1 MAQDGKSQSGGFA
14 SLKAGSTD
22 SDAIADYYD
31 DWAKTYDETL
41 VTWDYQAPRDAAALL
56 APHLSP
62 NAHILDVG
70 CGTGLVADAL
80 SQFGDFHLDGIDIS
94 AKSLK
99 LAEKRGGYEKLVCH
113 DLQKHPLPLED
124 DSFDAAISV
133 GVLTYIADA
142 EALFRDLCR
151 CVRAGGVI
159 AFTQRTDRWEALD
172 FAAMIGSLESE
183 GLWTTLHI
191 SEPRGYLPGNEDFAD
206 EIKIIHTL
214 CRVA

>member
-1 MAQDGKSQSGGFA
+1 MAQDNKSKSGGLT

-31 DWAKTYDETL
+31 DWARTYDETL
-41 VTWDYQAPRDAAALL
+41 AAWDYQAPRDAAALL

-62 NAHILDVG
+62 KAHILDVG

-80 SQFGDFHLDGIDIS
+80 SPYGDFHIDGIDIS
-94 AKSLK
+94 AESLK
-99 LAEKRGGYEKLVCH
+99 LAGARGGYEKLVCH

-124 DSFDAAISV
+124 NSYDAAISV

-151 CVRAGGVI
+151 CVRPGGVI
-159 AFTQRTDRWEALD
+159 AFTQRTDRWEALN
-172 FAAMIGSLESE
+172 FAAMIAAIEGE
-183 GLWTTLHI
+183 GLWTALHI
-191 SEPRGYLPGNEDFAD
+191 SEPRRYLPENEDFAD
-206 EIKIIHTL
+206 EIRIIHTL

>member
-1 MAQDGKSQSGGFA
+1 MAQDNTSQSGGFT

-31 DWAKTYDETL
+31 DWAGTYDATL
-41 VTWDYQAPRDAAALL
+41 ASWDYQAPKDAAALL

-62 NAHILDVG
+62 KARILDVG

-80 SQFGDFHLDGIDIS
+80 SQHGDFHINGIDIS
-94 AKSLK
+94 AVSLK

-113 DLQKHPLPLED
+113 NLQEQPLPLED
-124 DSFDAAISV
+124 DSYDAAISV

-151 CVRAGGVI
+151 CVRADGVI
-159 AFTQRTDRWEALD
+159 AFTQRTDRWETLD
-172 FAAMIGSLESE
+172 FAGLIGSLESE

-191 SEPRGYLPGNEDFAD
+191 SEPRRYLPENEDFAD
-206 EIKIIHTL
+206 EIRIIHTL

>member
-1 MAQDGKSQSGGFA
+1 MAQDNKSQSGGFT
-14 SLKAGSTD
+14 SLKTGSTD
-22 SDAIADYYD
+22 SDAIAAYYD
-31 DWAKTYDETL
+31 DWARTYDETL
-41 VTWDYQAPRDAAALL
+41 STWDYQAPRDAAALL
-56 APHLSP
+56 APHLAP

-80 SQFGDFHLDGIDIS
+80 SRFGSFHLDGIDIS
-94 AKSLK
+94 AESLK

-124 DSFDAAISV
+124 DGYDAAISV

-159 AFTQRTDRWEALD
+159 AFTQRTDRWETLD
-172 FAAMIGSLESE
+172 FAAMIGSLESD
-183 GLWTTLHI
+183 GLWATLHI
-191 SEPRGYLPGNEDFAD
+191 SEPRRYLPGNEDFAD
-206 EIKIIHTL
+206 DIRIIHTL

>member
-1 MAQDGKSQSGGFA
+1 MAQDNTSRSDGFT

-31 DWAKTYDETL
+31 DWAKTYDTTL
-41 VTWDYQAPRDAAALL
+41 ATWDYQTPKDAAALL
-56 APHLSP
+56 APHLAP
-62 NAHILDVG
+62 EAHILDVG

-80 SQFGDFHLDGIDIS
+80 SPYGDYRLDGIDIS
-94 AKSLK
+94 AVSLK
-99 LAEKRGGYEKLVCH
+99 LAEARGRYEKLVCH

-124 DSFDAAISV
+124 DSYDAAISV

-159 AFTQRTDRWEALD
+159 AFTQRTDRWETLD
-172 FAAMIGSLESE
+172 FAAMIGSLENE
-183 GLWTTLHI
+183 GLWSTLHI
-191 SEPRGYLPGNEDFAD
+191 SEPRGYLPENEDFAD

>member
-1 MAQDGKSQSGGFA
+1 MAQDKKPRSGGLT

-22 SDAIADYYD
+22 TDAIADYYD
-31 DWAKTYDETL
+31 DWAGTYDETL
-41 VTWDYQAPRDAAALL
+41 ATWDYQAPRDTAALL

-62 NAHILDVG
+62 KARILDVG

-80 SQFGDFHLDGIDIS
+80 GRYGDFHLDGIDIS
-94 AKSLK
+94 AESLK
-99 LAEKRGGYEKLVCH
+99 LAEARGGYERLVCH
-113 DLQKHPLPLED
+113 DLQKPPLPLED
-124 DSFDAAISV
+124 DSYDAAISV

-159 AFTQRTDRWEALD
+159 AFTQRTDRWKSLD
-172 FAAMIGSLESE
+172 FAAMIAALESD
-183 GLWTTLHI
+183 GLWSTLHI

-206 EIKIIHTL
+206 DIKIIHTL